1 MLARYFTPV
10 RIFGWSVVAALVL
23 GYNAHLDRYI
33 TPERGLGYALGIIGG
48 SLMLVLLIYP
58 ARKRAE
64 WLRVLGGVPLWYR
77 THMTL
82 GIVGPLLVLYHANF
96 SLGATNSNVALFCM
110 LAVSGSGL
118 VGRYIYG
125 RVYGEWH
132 EHQTTLEE
140 LQATADQ
147 LRKQTHAITMLPD
160 YLGAIESE
168 EQRLFRPAT
177 TPLGASD
184 VSGDHRSALD
194 AGALAPQ
201 QPHPAHGAGG
211 GAAVA
216 DARRPRQQA
225 DRDRDELRHAAPRC
239 RAQGARAWALRQA
252 VFPVAPGARAVL
264 HHAAGGRNRARDF
277 GDRIL
282 TGCNDWGSWC
292 DGWKFDG

>member
-10 RIFGWSVVAALVL
+10 RIFGWSVVAALVW

-48 SLMLVLLIYP
+48 SLMLVLLLYP

-118 VGRYIYG
+118 IGRYIYG
-125 RVYGEWH
+125 RVYGEWT
-132 EHQTTLEE
+132 EHQSTLEE

-177 TPLGASD
+177 TPLGAMMYP
-184 VSGDHRSALD
+184 VTIGMRSMLSRWRLNNRIRRMVLEAARQSPTLAAHGSRLTATAMNYATRRLD
-194 AGALAPQ
+194 AVRRVREHGLYVRLFSLW
-201 QPHPAHGAGG
+201 HMAHVPFFIMLLIAGI
-211 GAAVA
+211 V
-216 DARRPRQQA
+216 
-225 DRDRDELRHAAPRC
+225 H
-239 RAQGARAWALRQA
+239 
-252 VFPVAPGARAVL
+252 VISVTVY
-264 HHAAGGRNRARDF
+264 
-277 GDRIL
+277 
-282 TGCNDWGSWC
+282 
-292 DGWKFDG
+292 

>member
-10 RIFGWSVVAALVL
+10 RIFGWSVVAALLV

-96 SLGATNSNVALFCM
+96 SLGATNSNVALFSM
-110 LAVSGSGL
+110 LAVAGSGL
-118 VGRYIYG
+118 IGRYIYG
-125 RVYGEWH
+125 RVYGEWT
-132 EHQTTLEE
+132 EHQSTLEE

-177 TPLGASD
+177 TPLGALLYPLTI
-184 VSGDHRSALD
+184 GLRSMLARWRLNNRIRRMVLEAAWQSPTLAAHGSRLTATAMNYATRRLD
-194 AGALAPQ
+194 AVRRVREHGLYVRLFSLWHLAHVPFFIMLLV
-201 QPHPAHGAGG
+201 AGI
-211 GAAVA
+211 V
-216 DARRPRQQA
+216 
-225 DRDRDELRHAAPRC
+225 H
-239 RAQGARAWALRQA
+239 
-252 VFPVAPGARAVL
+252 VISVTVY
-264 HHAAGGRNRARDF
+264 
-277 GDRIL
+277 
-282 TGCNDWGSWC
+282 
-292 DGWKFDG
+292 

>member
-10 RIFGWSVVAALVL
+10 RIFGWSVVAALVW

-33 TPERGLGYALGIIGG
+33 TPDRGLGYALGIIGG

-77 THMTL
+77 AHMTL

-118 VGRYIYG
+118 IGRYIYG
-125 RVYGEWH
+125 RVYGGWH
-132 EHQTTLEE
+132 EHQATLEE

-147 LRKQTHAITMLPD
+147 LRKQTHAITMLPN

-177 TPLGASD
+177 TPLGAVMYPVTIS
-184 VSGDHRSALD
+184 VRSLVARWRLNNRIRHMVLEAAQQSPTLAAHGSRLTSTAMNYATRRLD
-194 AGALAPQ
+194 AVRRVREHGLYVRLFSLWHLAHVPFFIMLLV
-201 QPHPAHGAGG
+201 AGI
-211 GAAVA
+211 V
-216 DARRPRQQA
+216 
-225 DRDRDELRHAAPRC
+225 H
-239 RAQGARAWALRQA
+239 
-252 VFPVAPGARAVL
+252 VISVTVY
-264 HHAAGGRNRARDF
+264 
-277 GDRIL
+277 
-282 TGCNDWGSWC
+282 
-292 DGWKFDG
+292 